1 MKSIALLLFVSVLF
15 SYVDAWVGRSTSFS
29 RKSSLSMNIEQMTTK
44 ENVRVG
50 VIGT

>member
-1 MKSIALLLFVSVLF
+1 MKSIASLFVASVLF
-15 SYVDAWVGRSTSFS
+15 GSVDAWVGSSASFS
-29 RKSSLSMNIEQMTTK
+29 RKSSLSMNIEQMATK